1 MFFPETVM
9 IGDCTVNWRVPDVD
23 VTEIVTMAYCVVCE
37 RFLRLTVHVC
47 TPPEAMLTDDRAEA
61 PWGVTKRALERTTTV
76 TVVVWLTAPLVPLT
90 VIWYVPVGVCPAIAA
105 KVKVELAVGA
115 DAVIVTHVGLKDG
128 LSRLAPVCV
137 RQTEPAKPNWPVTV
151 IVEVPLLPCM

>member
-1 MFFPETVM
+1 MWVAVTVKVLPLFFPEIVM

-47 TPPEAMLTDDRAEA
+47 TPPEAMLTDEEAEA
-61 PWGVTKRALERTTTV
+61 PVGVTKRALERTTTI

-90 VIWYVPVGVCPAIAA
+90 VIWYVPVGVCPAIAEN
-105 KVKVELAVGA
+105 VKEELAVGA
-115 DAVIVTHVGLKDG
+115 EPDIITQCGLKG
-128 LSRLAPVCV
+128 GPWRLP
-137 RQTEPAKPNWPVTV
+137 PS
-151 IVEVPLLPCM
+151 

>member
-1 MFFPETVM
+1 M
-9 IGDCTVNWRVPDVD
+9 
-23 VTEIVTMAYCVVCE
+23 
-37 RFLRLTVHVC
+37 RLTVHVN
-47 TPPEAMLTDDRAEA
+47 TPPEAMLTDEGAERLVTLRA
-61 PWGVTKRALERTTTV
+61 VERTMTV
-76 TVVVWLTAPLVPLT
+76 TRVVWLTFELVPLT

-105 KVKVELAVGA
+105 KVKVELAEGA
-115 DAVIVTHVGLKDG
+115 DADIVTHVGLKDG

>member
-1 MFFPETVM
+1 M
-9 IGDCTVNWRVPDVD
+9 
-23 VTEIVTMAYCVVCE
+23 
-37 RFLRLTVHVC
+37 RLTVHVN
-47 TPPEAMLTDDRAEA
+47 TPPEAMLTDEDAETPALRAF
-61 PWGVTKRALERTTTV
+61 ERTITV
-76 TVVVWLTAPLVPLT
+76 TRVVWLTFPLVPLT
-90 VIWYVPVGVCPAIAA
+90 LIWYVPVGVCPAIAA

-115 DAVIVTHVGLKDG
+115 DDDIVTHVGLKDG